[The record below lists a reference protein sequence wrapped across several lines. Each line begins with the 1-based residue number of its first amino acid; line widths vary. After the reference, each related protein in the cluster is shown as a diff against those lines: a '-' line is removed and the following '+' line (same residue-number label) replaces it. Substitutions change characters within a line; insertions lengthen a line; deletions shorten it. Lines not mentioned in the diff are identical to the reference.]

1 MTGAPKVI
9 VLSGPLAMEKP
20 ENQYGTSVRYIRAD
34 APELVELVIAASRM
48 ADAVEHRLVNSSDVA
63 AYDYALAQWEALTK

>member
-34 APELVELVIAASRM
+34 APELVAM
-48 ADAVEHRLVNSSDVA
+48 VNALRSVHPSHNAHFMMSYIDH
-63 AYDYALAQWEALTK
+63 ALAKWEAMTK